1 MLDKILDYEEVVATA
16 RSLRAANKTIVHCH
30 GVYDLLHVG
39 HIKHLEAARRLGQ
52 VLIVTITPDRFV
64 NKGSHRPAFT
74 ETLRAEAL
82 AALACVD
89 YVAINKRPTA
99 VEIIGDLKPDVYVK
113 GAVTGDGKRDHSNAI
128 TLEEEAIR
136 AVGGRLVLTN
146 EETFSSSTLINRFL
160 DVFTPEARSFLS
172 SFRSRYSPEQIVG
185 HLQAMRGLRVLT
197 IGETIIDE
205 YVFCDAMGRTNKE
218 AVVVVGEN
226 RTETYP
232 GGILAVANHVS
243 GFCGHVAVASAL
255 GEADSYQAF
264 IADGLK
270 RDISRRFVT
279 IPGVPTM
286 VKRRYVEEY
295 LGRKLFE
302 VYSTKGAR
310 LAGAQEDAFVECLDE
325 LVPIYDVVIVA
336 DYGHGL
342 LTDRVIA
349 RICERARFLAVNTQ
363 TNAGNLGY
371 HVISKYPRADFIAVA
386 EPEVRLQHRD
396 HDGDLQKLIAETAR
410 SLRAPRMIV
419 TRGKRGCLCYDEKD
433 GFVSV
438 PAVAVSVVDRVG
450 AGDALFSLTAPAV
463 AMGLP
468 MELVGFLGNVAGAE
482 ACAVMGNRASIESA
496 SFFRHITSLLM

>member
-1 MLDKILDYEEVVATA
+1 MPDKVLQYEQIVATA
-16 RSLRAANKTIVHCH
+16 KSLRAQNKTIVHCH

-39 HIKHLEAARRLGQ
+39 HIKHFEAARRLGN

-82 AALACVD
+82 AALACID
-89 YVAINKRPTA
+89 YVAINRRPTA

-113 GAVTGDGKRDHSNAI
+113 GSVTAPGKRDHSDAI
-128 TLEEEAIR
+128 TLEQEAIA
-136 AVGGRLVLTN
+136 AVGGRFVLTN

-160 DVFTPEARSFLS
+160 EVFTPEAKAFLS
-172 SFRSRYSPEQIVG
+172 SFRARHTAAQVVA
-185 HLQAMRGLRVLT
+185 HLEALRPLKVLT

-218 AVVVVGEN
+218 AVLVVGEN
-226 RTETYP
+226 RTDTYA
-232 GGILAVANHVS
+232 GGILAIANHVS
-243 GFCGHVAVASAL
+243 GFCDDVAVASAL
-255 GEADSYQAF
+255 GETLPHDAF
-264 IADGLK
+264 VHGKLSK
-270 RDISRRFVT
+270 NVSRQFVT
-279 IPGVPTM
+279 MPGVPTM

-302 VYSTKGAR
+302 VYSTKGVRIAGRQEEAFLER
-310 LAGAQEDAFVECLDE
+310 LDSL
-325 LVPIYDVVIVA
+325 LPRYDVVIAA

-342 LTDRVIA
+342 FSDRIIQ
-349 RICERARFLAVNTQ
+349 RICDQAAFLAVNTQ

-371 HVISKYPRADFIAVA
+371 HVISKYPRANFVAIA

-396 HDGDLQKLIAETAR
+396 HDGDLEALVAETSK
-410 SLRAPRMIV
+410 SLGGAKMII
-419 TRGKRGCLCYDEKD
+419 TRGKRGCLCYDRCE
-433 GFVSV
+433 GFSQV
-438 PAVAVSVVDRVG
+438 PAFAVSVVDRVG
-450 AGDALFSLTAPAV
+450 SGDALLALTAPSV

-468 MELVGFLGNVAGAE
+468 MDLAGFIGNVAGAE
-482 ACAVMGNRASIESA
+482 ACAIMGNESSIEPT